1 VILALLIFLFYK
13 IIERRKL
20 DLPKVIEYAYLI
32 EPDGLGSRHVISS
45 TAVRI
50 GRSQGND
57 ICLQNNSISL
67 HHAEIHRRRD
77 GTFYIVDLGST
88 NGVMVNQEQVTQVE
102 IKDGDVIELG
112 EVRLNFYTN

>member
-1 VILALLIFLFYK
+1 MNIFLFYK

-20 DLPKVIEYAYLI
+20 DFPKVIEYAYLI

-50 GRSQGND
+50 GRSQSND